1 MKKIFLWAA
10 TMASMVTASLVW
22 YGCTKDVEETKGS
35 IYGFVTDK
43 ATGEAVANA
52 NVILLRPNDT
62 TMLTATL
69 TGSDGAYEF
78 TDVSNGKYR
87 IKVTKTGYTDL
98 VDNYVIEV
106 SDGKKARRDVQIEK
120 LPMALRIVDG
130 NGADISVLDFGAEAD
145 VTSRTFSIFNDS
157 PGKITWWIEENCN
170 WITEVKSMR
179 TGEQAGELDAG
190 RQEPIKVT
198 IDRSHLGD
206 GLNTYILNINSD
218 NGSRELTI
226 TAGEDVG
233 LPSLTTEEVSNLTQT
248 SATFNGTIISE
259 GTPAY
264 TERGFVYST
273 SPQPTVD
280 NAQKITSA
288 VNDQASFSA
297 NVSNLSSNTSYYV
310 RAYAR
315 NDIGVAYGN
324 DVVFATGSVQTQVS
338 TSAATN
344 ITASSATL
352 NGTIIEVG
360 SPAYTEKGFC
370 YNTTGNP
377 TTSNTKV
384 IVAGTGAGSYSTD
397 INNLEYQT
405 TYYVRAYAIQNGQTK
420 YGEVVTFSTSWT
432 STQVQTSAA
441 SNVSATS
448 ATLNGSITEEGSP
461 AYTERGFC
469 YSTSNSS
476 PTISNTKVIVT
487 GSGVGNYS
495 KNITNLEYQT
505 TYYVKA
511 YALQNGQAIYGNAVS
526 FTTTWTEAQVQT
538 SAVTNITTTSA
549 KFNGV
554 VTNVGNPAYTERGFC
569 YSTTATQ
576 PTINNTKVIVS
587 GTASGNFYKN
597 MTDLVS
603 GVTYY
608 VRAYVMQDGVAKYGD
623 AVNFTTNELPEVYTD
638 EVSNLTPVTSAGI
651 TMSWNV
657 TFNGHITSVGSPA
670 YVERGFCYGT
680 SMNPTGNRQ
689 VVSGSGTGD
698 FTKSITGLS
707 NYQTYYVRA
716 YAKTSSGTYV
726 YGQNVSF
733 QTFD

>member
-1 MKKIFLWAA
+1 MKKNVLWAA
-10 TMASMVTASLVW
+10 IIATLATTCLLW
-22 YGCTKDVEETKGS
+22 YGCTNDVVESNGS
-35 IYGFVTDK
+35 IYGYVTDK
-43 ATGEAVANA
+43 ATGEAVINA
-52 NVILLRPNDT
+52 NIILRQKDGAI
-62 TMLTATL
+62 LTATL
-69 TGSDGAYEF
+69 TSSAGLYEF
-78 TDVSNGKYR
+78 TDVSNGEYK
-87 IKVTKTGYTDL
+87 IKVTKVGYNDL
-98 VDNYVIEV
+98 EDDYVIAV
-106 SDGKKARRDVQIEK
+106 TDGKKVQRDIQIEK

-130 NGADISVLDFGAEAD
+130 NGDDISVLDFGAETD

-157 PGKITWWIEENCN
+157 PENIRWWIIDVNCS
-170 WITEVKSMR
+170 WITEVKSVIS
-179 TGEQAGELDAG
+179 GEQGGNLEAGH
-190 RQEPIKVT
+190 QEPIKVT
-198 IDRSHLGD
+198 IDRSRLGT
-206 GLNTYILNINSD
+206 GLKTYILNINSD

-233 LPSLTTEEVSNLTQT
+233 LPSLTTGEVSNLTQT
-248 SATFNGTIISE
+248 SATFNGTIVNA
-259 GTPAY
+259 GTPSY

-273 SPQPTVD
+273 SPQPTVE

-288 VNDQASFSA
+288 VNDQTSFSA
-297 NVSNLSSNTSYYV
+297 NVSGLSSNTSYYV
-310 RAYAR
+310 RAYAC
-315 NDIGVAYGN
+315 NTIGVAYGN
-324 DVVFATGSVQTQVS
+324 DVPFATGSVQTQVS

-344 ITASSATL
+344 ISASSATL
-352 NGTIIEVG
+352 NGTIIEAG
-360 SPAYTEKGFC
+360 SPTYTEKGFC

-420 YGEVVTFSTSWT
+420 YGDT
-432 STQVQTSAA
+432 
-441 SNVSATS
+441 
-448 ATLNGSITEEGSP
+448 
-461 AYTERGFC
+461 
-469 YSTSNSS
+469 
-476 PTISNTKVIVT
+476 
-487 GSGVGNYS
+487 
-495 KNITNLEYQT
+495 
-505 TYYVKA
+505 
-511 YALQNGQAIYGNAVS
+511 VS
-526 FTTTWTEAQVQT
+526 FTTTWTEARVQT

-569 YSTTATQ
+569 YSTTVTQ

-587 GTASGNFYKN
+587 GTVSGNFYKN
-597 MTDLVS
+597 VTDLVS

-608 VRAYVMQDGVAKYGD
+608 VCAYVMQDGVAKYGD

-651 TMSWNV
+651 TISWNV
-657 TFNGHITSVGSPA
+657 TFNGHITSVGSPT

-689 VVSGSGTGD
+689 IVSGNGTGT

-733 QTFD
+733 QTYDW